1 MQSGLDAALHTLVHT
16 HARTRTC
23 TDIHAGTHSHT
34 RTCTHTQQPL
44 PPAHSDA
51 LPPRPH
57 GQRPPRVITALSSSL
72 VISAT

>member
-34 RTCTHTQQPL
+34 RTQQPL